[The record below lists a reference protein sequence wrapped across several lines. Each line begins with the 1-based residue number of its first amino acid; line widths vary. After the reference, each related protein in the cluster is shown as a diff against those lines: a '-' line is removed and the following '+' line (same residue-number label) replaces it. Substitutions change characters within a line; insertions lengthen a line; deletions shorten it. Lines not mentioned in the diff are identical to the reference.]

1 MYLFMSYV
9 LSELLIHID
18 HEGNPLLLRVVP
30 LVNKVKYAERG
41 ERTHTWISAGSHFL
55 LYLGQPFTTYYLH
68 EVIILDHYL
77 SMFLLRSTLQ
87 KWRGITYVCL
97 FAWWTQQN
105 THE

>member
-41 ERTHTWISAGSHFL
+41 ERTHT
-55 LYLGQPFTTYYLH
+55 
-68 EVIILDHYL
+68 
-77 SMFLLRSTLQ
+77 
-87 KWRGITYVCL
+87 
-97 FAWWTQQN
+97 
-105 THE
+105 